1 MNPASR
7 RITIW
12 SGSGLL
18 IMWLVNMYFLPTFF
32 PGSVDIFQAGVTLFI
47 MMPLWLLSF
56 LRYVLRLSWWEIFN
70 E

>member
-18 IMWLVNMYFLPTFF
+18 IMWLVNMCFLPTFI